1 MIVAA
6 PLVDK
11 RQRGNLLERGFGWR
25 RKGNWEGTT
34 MTQKDDGIEVA
45 ISRKVPKVT
54 ISLKYIYLAQI
65 KYIIFSG
72 IYGIGSN
79 F

>member
-1 MIVAA
+1 
-6 PLVDK
+6 
-11 RQRGNLLERGFGWR
+11 
-25 RKGNWEGTT
+25 

-72 IYGIGSN
+72 INGIGGSN
-79 F
+79 YQVVGM